1 MNVTTYTDTDSIV
14 TDFDYLN
21 YSDQQ
26 PSALLQFLDA
36 ELESINIHN
45 LALKLALIR
54 QQSKPRSN

>member
-26 PSALLQFLDA
+26 PSTLLQFLDN
-36 ELESINIHN
+36 ELESINVHN
-45 LALKLALIR
+45 LAIKLALLR
-54 QQSKPRSN
+54 QRTQHRSN